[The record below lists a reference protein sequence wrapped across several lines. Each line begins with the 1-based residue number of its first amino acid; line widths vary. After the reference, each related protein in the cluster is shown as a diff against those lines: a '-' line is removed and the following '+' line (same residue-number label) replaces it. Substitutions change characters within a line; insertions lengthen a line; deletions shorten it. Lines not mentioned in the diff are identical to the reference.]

1 MPSADKGLENDAE
14 FRLESDDLDNDVY
27 DDDDDEFE
35 AKSEIAQ

>member
-14 FRLESDDLDNDVY
+14 FRLESDDSDNDVY